1 METSDKKNI
10 NRIRAAIKTN
20 CFSDF
25 KNALGKIK
33 NTDLL
38 LKKGSL
44 LVLSAGLENEA
55 FVRALLKKGFDV
67 NSRSKYQKTALMKGA
82 EHGHL
87 NVVKLLLEYKADV
100 NLIDNY
106 NCSALH
112 ESVRKGND
120 CIDKSLLTHN
130 ADVNLNV
137 DMVKLLVDHD
147 ADVNYGEECTP
158 LYKACVDECLEI
170 VNLLVDA
177 KANVNIQDS
186 YGDTPLYISVMNGN
200 IDIVN
205 RLLKAGANVNL
216 ESNYRVSPQY
226 CSISFKNR
234 NIEKKQGRSSPLF
247 QACNKGFF
255 EITKALIDAGADL
268 NFKNDE
274 GETALCRSI
283 IKRHFHI
290 VKVLIEQGAD
300 VNHHVDR
307 TAETALLYSARGCPS
322 EIVKLLFQKGA
333 DVNWVNTE
341 GNNALILA
349 LNAEH
354 IKTVDILLENN
365 RQTPNNL
372 GTCVLNL
379 VSSATVTN
387 KLGRTIFML
396 AAMKGNNKVLIDI
409 KEYSDPS
416 KFDVYGNT
424 AFMLAAIN
432 GHLDIVQLLYEGT
445 VDVNF
450 KGQNALM
457 LAAIGGHVNVVK
469 WLIFKGFNV
478 NKTDYHGNTALM
490 LAGKPEVVEVLLKYK
505 TDVNVINC
513 DGRNALME
521 ILSNYSL
528 QEYNVYNIEND
539 SKWLTLLL
547 KRTTDINLRDYIGQ
561 TAIMKLLKN
570 NQGINLVKIILKQH
584 PDVNVKDNEGI
595 TPLMIA
601 IISTFLSDKKK
612 ALMKS
617 LKSIKLLLANS
628 NDSIN
633 YIDKEGNS
641 ALMWVFKTDIFK
653 SKALVQEL
661 LRHGADINHRNNNK
675 TSVLMLAVQK
685 GFIPEGRYR
694 DIDMGDSEGKTA
706 LMYAVE
712 TSYNSHIVLQ
722 LLEQHKA
729 DVNVVDN
736 KGKTALMY
744 AVVGEWRN
752 KHVVRQLLEHHTV
765 DVNVVDNE
773 GKTAL
778 MYAVVEQWRNKDI
791 VRQLLEHH
799 KVDVNVVDNKGK
811 TALMY
816 AVETWPNKHV
826 RQLLEHHMTDVNFV
840 DNTGETALIKAVK
853 EGRLDY
859 VLILLE
865 HKADIY
871 IQDKQG
877 RTALMWV
884 AKGYSN
890 QYFSRDITRIL
901 LETEPSDQNTHQVSS
916 HMSAI
921 DQTDNKG
928 RTVLMWAT
936 KCCDLKVME
945 YLLGSGVS
953 VSQIDAAV
961 KNILITT
968 ITRKIYYKYCNLTAS
983 GINLCMNF
991 TSDFPKMSKSI
1002 LSRAKNETYFDL
1014 VDKYSNT
1021 LLMLYA
1027 RQEGF
1032 SNFRYNENIL
1042 LKIKQDINAV
1052 NKHNKTAL
1060 MIALENRKYEFI
1072 KQVCKLYKEDDV
1084 VCPKGRTLLM
1094 MAAQAGLVDTV
1105 KYLVSKGSKVN
1116 RVDKK
1121 QRTALIH
1128 CALDAPIKNTFSIVE
1143 FLLTHGTNVNS
1154 YDYKH
1159 ETVLIKIL
1167 KRRIDEYI
1175 FPIVKYLLDHNAQ
1188 TQVVD
1193 RDGRSPLMIAII
1205 QLGQIN
1211 TQNQYYNKQEQLRL
1225 LNEVIHLVIEK
1236 TDDVN
1241 TTDNKGNTALMLA
1254 SKYGL
1259 NYVVQILINKTDDIN
1274 RVNTI
1279 GQTSYDLALKN
1290 GHYSVVQTLVE
1301 NKAKV
1306 NTNDVLEFVSVF
1318 SGLHKLHQ
1326 KSNCPENGTRDI
1338 ELWTAFLNK
1347 LDQQSALATN
1357 RGENST
1363 RHIYTSGE

>member
-25 KNALGKIK
+25 INALGNIK

-44 LVLSAGLENEA
+44 LVLAAGLENEA

-82 EHGHL
+82 EHRHL
-87 NVVKLLLEYKADV
+87 NVIKLLLEYKADV

-112 ESVRKGND
+112 ESVRKGNG
-120 CIDKSLLTHN
+120 CIDKFLVTHN
-130 ADVNLNV
+130 ADVNLHV

-147 ADVNYGEECTP
+147 ADVNYGWTCTP
-158 LYKACVDECLEI
+158 LYKACVNECLEI

-205 RLLKAGANVNL
+205 CLLKAGANVNL

-234 NIEKKQGRSSPLF
+234 NIEKKQRRSSPLF

-255 EITKALIDAGADL
+255 EITKALIDAGADK
-268 NFKNDE
+268 NFKNDN

-283 IKRHFHI
+283 IKRQFHI

-354 IKTVDILLENN
+354 IETVDILLENN

-396 AAMKGNNKVLIDI
+396 AAMKGNNKMLIDI

-432 GHLDIVQLLYEGT
+432 GHLDIVDLLYDGT

-457 LAAIGGHVNVVK
+457 LAAIGGHVKVVK
-469 WLIFKGFNV
+469 SLIFKGFDV
-478 NKTDYHGNTALM
+478 NKTDYHGNTALI
-490 LAGKPEVVEVLLKYK
+490 LAGKLEVVEVLLKYEA
-505 TDVNVINC
+505 DVNVINC

-521 ILSNYSL
+521 IL
-528 QEYNVYNIEND
+528 
-539 SKWLTLLL
+539 
-547 KRTTDINLRDYIGQ
+547 
-561 TAIMKLLKN
+561 
-570 NQGINLVKIILKQH
+570 
-584 PDVNVKDNEGI
+584 
-595 TPLMIA
+595 
-601 IISTFLSDKKK
+601 ISTSLSDKKK
-612 ALMKS
+612 APMKS

-661 LRHGADINHRNNNK
+661 LRHGAKVNHVNNKK
-675 TSVLMLAVQK
+675 TSVLMLPVQK
-685 GFIPEGRYR
+685 GFIPAGIYR

-736 KGKTALMY
+736 KGKTALVY

-752 KHVVRQLLEHHTV
+752 KHVVRQLLEHHKV

-816 AVETWPNKHV
+816 AVETWHNKHV
-826 RQLLEHHMTDVNFV
+826 RLLLEHHMTDVNVV
-840 DNTGETALIKAVK
+840 DNKGETALIKAVK
-853 EGRLDY
+853 ENREDH
-859 VLILLE
+859 VKILLE

-877 RTALMWV
+877 RTALMWA
-884 AKGYSN
+884 AKAICD
-890 QYFSRDITRIL
+890 SRDITEIL

-916 HMSAI
+916 HKSAL

-928 RTVLMWAT
+928 RTALMWAT
-936 KCCDLKVME
+936 KCGDLKVME

-953 VSQIDAAV
+953 VSQIDAA
-961 KNILITT
+961 
-968 ITRKIYYKYCNLTAS
+968 
-983 GINLCMNF
+983 
-991 TSDFPKMSKSI
+991 
-1002 LSRAKNETYFDL
+1002 
-1014 VDKYSNT
+1014 
-1021 LLMLYA
+1021 
-1027 RQEGF
+1027 
-1032 SNFRYNENIL
+1032 
-1042 LKIKQDINAV
+1042 DINAV
-1052 NKHNKTAL
+1052 NKYNKTAL
-1060 MIALENRKYEFI
+1060 MIAFENRNYTFI
-1072 KQVCKLYKEDDV
+1072 KQVCERYKEDDV

-1094 MAAQAGLVDTV
+1094 MAAQAGLVNTV
-1105 KYLVSKGSKVN
+1105 KYL
-1116 RVDKK
+1116 
-1121 QRTALIH
+1121 
-1128 CALDAPIKNTFSIVE
+1128 
-1143 FLLTHGTNVNS
+1143 
-1154 YDYKH
+1154 
-1159 ETVLIKIL
+1159 
-1167 KRRIDEYI
+1167 
-1175 FPIVKYLLDHNAQ
+1175 
-1188 TQVVD
+1188 
-1193 RDGRSPLMIAII
+1193 
-1205 QLGQIN
+1205 
-1211 TQNQYYNKQEQLRL
+1211 
-1225 LNEVIHLVIEK
+1225 
-1236 TDDVN
+1236 
-1241 TTDNKGNTALMLA
+1241 
-1254 SKYGL
+1254 
-1259 NYVVQILINKTDDIN
+1259 ILINKTDDIN

-1306 NTNDVLEFVSVF
+1306 NINDVLEFVSVF

-1357 RGENST
+1357 RGEKST
-1363 RHIYTSGE
+1363 RHIYTSGLNEFTRHKSQDDIQECNLRIINFQDLLNKIYEPGAGIILDVLNRTREHFKDGCLFVSRLIRMLFLDVVRHGKLEDKISFYADTCIDICIKAKTMDAISRCFILMTILHIAELYIKSSQAFRECVARKGNVNYIIPAINEFLNYEVRHV